1 MDDKHKFHAICD
13 YCAGKICDT
22 DCDICLLC
30 KSIKGDFQKHPD
42 EMNEAYAI
50 ISNTDLEKPD
60 SNEPV
65 NDPVN
70 HPAHY
75 TKGGIEC
82 LDAIRASMTD
92 SGYLDFLKGQVIKY
106 IWRYQHKGKPLEDLQ
121 KAEFYLKRMIELIGQ
136 EQKGGEKV

>member
-1 MDDKHKFHAICD
+1 MATVFDK
-13 YCAGKICDT
+13 
-22 DCDICLLC
+22 
-30 KSIKGDFQKHPD
+30 
-42 EMNEAYAI
+42 I
-50 ISNTDLEKPD
+50 ISGTKVDKSLCRFSDVVSTDE
-60 SNEPV
+60 

>member
-1 MDDKHKFHAICD
+1 MANVFDKIHLKTKVERIPYHF
-13 YCAGKICDT
+13 T
-22 DCDICLLC
+22 DFV
-30 KSIKGDFQKHPD
+30 STGG
-42 EMNEAYAI
+42 
-50 ISNTDLEKPD
+50 
-60 SNEPV
+60 

-75 TKGGIEC
+75 TKGAIEC